1 MAQLRLKE
9 SHPRLRLQRQLRR
22 PFAGPPRS
30 RRGRHW
36 PAAFAHGEGS
46 PRLHRDA
53 RGQKTSQK
61 KKQAA
66 GEEKKSCRMVRSW
79 EAFIL
84 RSRRFNWLWPP
95 LGKRICSL
103 MHPARK
109 RRLENFKRRR
119 ALIGTGCEHGGSV
132 QTVPGA
138 SSARRCLL
146 IVIGLCYLNGSKSAF
161 FNQVAR
167 WQRGEFLTTESE
179 RLTSPVKPWRW
190 WWVQRQP
197 LHSSL
202 ARPKKHNNSTSRTRK
217 PPFWIFQHVPKSTEL
232 RMQANTQKD
241 HGKGHNFPQPRFW
254 ADVNFCWHRE
264 TVKGRPKGASHCE
277 FTLLSLYQLENA
289 TAFSHALNITQ
300 GNRGAPIAMACDALA
315 KIM

>member
-1 MAQLRLKE
+1 MVQLRLKE
-9 SHPRLRLQRQLRR
+9 SHPSLRLQRQLRR
-22 PFAGPPRS
+22 PFAGRPRS

-61 KKQAA
+61 KNRRPEK
-66 GEEKKSCRMVRSW
+66 EKKSCRIVRSW

-84 RSRRFNWLWPP
+84 RSRRFNWFWPP

-103 MHPARK
+103 MHPTRK

-119 ALIGTGCEHGGSV
+119 ALIGTGCEHGESV
-132 QTVPGA
+132 QTVPRA

-202 ARPKKHNNSTSRTRK
+202 IHLRAPRNTTTQLLAQGNHHFGYFNMCPNPQSFECKQTRRRQIDALPLDSLTFHQTFCPEK
-217 PPFWIFQHVPKSTEL
+217 RAGGVS
-232 RMQANTQKD
+232 
-241 HGKGHNFPQPRFW
+241 
-254 ADVNFCWHRE
+254 VNRHSHRE
-264 TVKGRPKGASHCE
+264 AISVSREGP
-277 FTLLSLYQLENA
+277 
-289 TAFSHALNITQ
+289 
-300 GNRGAPIAMACDALA
+300 
-315 KIM
+315 